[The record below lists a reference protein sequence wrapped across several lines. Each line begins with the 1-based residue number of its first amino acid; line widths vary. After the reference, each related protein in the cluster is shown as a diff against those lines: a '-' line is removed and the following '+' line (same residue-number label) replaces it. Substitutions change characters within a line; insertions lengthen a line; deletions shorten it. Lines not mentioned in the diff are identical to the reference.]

1 MGKSNDWYYKP
12 DDVEVNS
19 LWGFDYCFCGS
30 DCKNKECG
38 RNMESESYKTMIK
51 SEPVYSASNFSSNCK
66 SYIKPMTEEEEIA
79 ETLERR

>member
-1 MGKSNDWYYKP
+1 MNNWLMH
-12 DDVEVNS
+12 DDVESNS

-30 DCKNKECG
+30 DCKNKNCG
-38 RNMESESYKTMIK
+38 RNIESESYRAMMK
-51 SEPVYSASNFSSNCK
+51 SEPVYSASNFSSDCK